1 MSTKRDVNDIL
12 LDLTGEEYDT
22 IETVLGGP
30 IEESSGFK
38 LTKAL
43 GFVRH
48 RAATEQPELTF
59 ATYNKRTM
67 RQITQDAGLDDE
79 VAEVPNVG

>member
-1 MSTKRDVNDIL
+1 MTGKPDINDIL

-30 IEESSGFK
+30 IEDSSGFK

-43 GFVRH
+43 GFVKH
-48 RAATEQPELTF
+48 RAATDQPKLRF
-59 ATYNKRTM
+59 AEYNKRTM
-67 RQITQDAGLDDE
+67 REMTADAGLSE
-79 VAEVPNVG
+79 VAEVPNGS